1 MKEIPIYNRIN
12 LIINKHELDYLT
24 MVVEQNLEDVNETDY
39 DEVHNEML
47 EDLYSKLI
55 ILNK

>member
-12 LIINKHELDYLT
+12 LIINKQELDYLT

-39 DEVHNEML
+39 DEVHHEML

>member
-12 LIINKHELDYLT
+12 LIINKQELDYLT

>member
-1 MKEIPIYNRIN
+1 MKE
-12 LIINKHELDYLT
+12 LKLDEQELDYLT
-24 MVVEQNLEDVNETDY
+24 MVVEQNLNETDY
-39 DEVHNEML
+39 DDVDEVHHEML

>member
-39 DEVHNEML
+39 DEAHHEML